1 MKLVIVETPAQ
12 AKTLSTILGDS
23 WRVEPCRGHLRDFRA
38 GKLGV
43 DVDNGFAPDFSTVPG
58 KGGLVVRLKKL
69 LRQTDVIYAATPPGR
84 SGELMAWHV
93 LSLIPD
99 TADKPV
105 FRVELAALTPDVVR
119 DAFRLPRPLDLRLID
134 AELTRRIVSRLITI
148 GVNAVVSAADEGTSP
163 LSYAGMLGL
172 RLVQD
177 RERQIASR
185 KPQSCWTASAQLNV
199 DGMSFTAKVLNAK
212 GSPLALRTEA
222 QADHL
227 AHILDPAEYWV
238 ESRIRGARTRP
249 APIRLTAGT
258 LIETASRDLGLTP
271 ARVLSVLGTLYE
283 AGWIAHPD
291 SHGLAGTREAVLSYI
306 QREYGLNYA
315 ASESAAPVGLE
326 PVDITRVPEDDAG
339 DGAALYGLIWRH
351 FVASHMT
358 PAQESITAARIR
370 VGPASDKKYPIEL
383 RATSRTMLFD
393 GWTRVLKD
401 RGQDTADTWLP
412 HLKEG
417 VVLQLERI
425 DMRQVTLPAVQ
436 PYTESTLAQA
446 LAGAGMPLTE
456 AVTAIAHL
464 HSAGLLASVD
474 GSLTL
479 TETGRSLTQRL
490 VEHFDSLIGTT
501 CAGEL
506 AADIERVA
514 AGEAS
519 RADVLRAFWSRDGER
534 LSASE
539 EVLL

>member
-12 AKTLSTILGDS
+12 AKTLSSILGES
-23 WRVEPCRGHLRDFRA
+23 WHVEPCRGHLRDFRV

-69 LRQTDVIYAATPPGR
+69 LRQADVIYTATPPGR

-93 LSLIPD
+93 LALAADS
-99 TADKPV
+99 ADKPV
-105 FRVELAALTPDVVR
+105 FRVELTALTPDVVR

-134 AELTRRIVSRLITI
+134 AELTRRIVGRLISV
-148 GVNAVVSAADEGTSP
+148 GVNAAILTADEGTAP
-163 LSYAGMLGL
+163 LPYTSMLGL

-177 RERQIASR
+177 RERQIAGH
-185 KPQSCWTASAQLNV
+185 KPQGCWMASAQLNV
-199 DGMSFTAKVLNAK
+199 EGRSFTAKVLNAK
-212 GSPLALRTEA
+212 GSRLALRTET

-227 AHILDPAEYWV
+227 ARILDPAVYWV
-238 ESRIRGARTRP
+238 ESVIRGTRTHP
-249 APIRLTAGT
+249 APASLTVGA

-271 ARVLSVLGTLYE
+271 ARVLPVLATLYE

-291 SHGLAGTREAVLSYI
+291 SRGLSGTREAALSYI
-306 QREYGLNYA
+306 RREYGQDYA
-315 ASESAAPVGLE
+315 ASDLAGLVGLE
-326 PVDITRVPEDDAG
+326 PVDISRVPEDGGG
-339 DGAALYGLIWRH
+339 DGAALYDLIWRH

-358 PAQESITAARIR
+358 PSQESITAARIR
-370 VGPASDKKYPIEL
+370 VGPARDKKYPIEL
-383 RATSRTMLFD
+383 RATSRTTLFD

-401 RGQDTADTWLP
+401 RGQETADAWLT

-417 VVLQLERI
+417 AALQLEGV
-425 DMRQVTLPAVQ
+425 DMRQVTLPAMQ
-436 PYTESTLAQA
+436 PYTESTLTQA
-446 LAGAGMPLTE
+446 LADAGIPLTE
-456 AVTAIAHL
+456 AVAAIAQL

-474 GSLTL
+474 GWQTSTDA
-479 TETGRSLTQRL
+479 GQSLTQRL
-490 VEHFDSLIGTT
+490 VEHVDDLTGTT
-501 CAGEL
+501 CAEEL

-519 RADVLRAFWSRDGER
+519 RAHVLRAFWSRYGER